1 MSDPITL
8 ICDNRFHRRI
18 TLDTPNGPL
27 SVSFA
32 DIGCP
37 TGPALLYLPGM
48 FASRYLGVPMHVM
61 AERAGVRMIVV
72 DRPGMG
78 GSTDVPLARRFDVWV
93 DLVPRLLAHL
103 EIQRVSLASHSAGT
117 MYLFNTW
124 LKCRDFVNPV
134 IFLLAPW
141 VDLVHSRVTSLQIA
155 KYLPNK
161 AFDYWHLIPRFFV
174 KQASPVLASSGAVMR
189 RMSMSSGIGTSR
201 AEEDHTFLDENF
213 RRIERDYGVPKKES
227 EELSRLA
234 VQFMFTESTVGAN
247 SEALQCLRKGDGGEW
262 GICGDYVICRD
273 TLAALER
280 QRDDNDRATV
290 RTYFSE
296 TDALVGGR
304 GQKYFQECWAP
315 GVEGI
320 DFECKVIKGTD
331 HDTVAQSVG
340 VWEEIFSM
348 VH

>member
-1 MSDPITL
+1 MDEE
-8 ICDNRFHRRI
+8 
-18 TLDTPNGPL
+18 L
-27 SVSFA
+27 S
-32 DIGCP
+32 INC
-37 TGPALLYLPGM
+37 
-48 FASRYLGVPMHVM
+48 
-61 AERAGVRMIVV
+61 
-72 DRPGMG
+72 
-78 GSTDVPLARRFDVWV
+78 
-93 DLVPRLLAHL
+93 
-103 EIQRVSLASHSAGT
+103 GT
-117 MYLFNTW
+117 
-124 LKCRDFVNPV
+124 
-134 IFLLAPW
+134 APW

-161 AFDYWHLIPRFFV
+161 AFNYWHLIPRFFV
-174 KQASPVLASSGAVMR
+174 TQASPVLASSGAVMR
-189 RMSMSSGIGTSR
+189 RMSMSSGIGTSQ
-201 AEEDHTFLDENF
+201 AEEDRTFLDENF

-262 GICGDYVICRD
+262 GICGDYTTYRN

-296 TDALVGGR
+296 TDALVGSR
-304 GQKYFQECWAP
+304 GQKYFQECWNAP
-315 GVEGI
+315 GVEGV
-320 DFECKVIKGTD
+320 DFESKVIKGTD